1 MGKTKHPS
9 LLHHAYVEIRAERP
23 CQKMEISFA
32 AETLGHVGP
41 LPITNTLL
49 MAWITM
55 AILCTGGLAATYRPQ
70 LVPGRFQNGVEFIL
84 ESVLDFFS
92 TVLGSRTQAE
102 KFFPLVFT
110 FFIFILLS
118 NWLGILPGVGT
129 VGIESAEHHTVHLL
143 RSTYSDLNMTIALA
157 LISLVATH
165 VIALKTL
172 GVRGHLGK
180 FISFKSPIAFFV
192 GILETIAEFA
202 KILSFSFR
210 LFGNVFAGEV
220 LLAVMMFLLPYLAPV
235 PFLGMEL
242 FVGFVQALVFSML
255 TLVFIKVATSEQH

>member
-1 MGKTKHPS
+1 MLG
-9 LLHHAYVEIRAERP
+9 AP

-32 AETLGHVGP
+32 AETLGHIGP

-55 AILCTGGLAATYRPQ
+55 ALLCVGGLAATYRVQ
-70 LVPGRFQNGVEFIL
+70 LVPGRFQNGVEFIV
-84 ESVLDFFS
+84 ESVLDFFA
-92 TVLGSRTQAE
+92 TVLGSNKQAE

-129 VGIESAEHHTVHLL
+129 IGIENDEHHTVHLL

-157 LISLVATH
+157 LISIAATH
-165 VIALKTL
+165 IFALKSL
-172 GVRGHLGK
+172 GIRGHLGK

-192 GILETIAEFA
+192 GILESIAEFA

-210 LFGNVFAGEV
+210 LFGNIFAGEV
-220 LLAVMMFLLPYLAPV
+220 LLVVMMFLLPYLAPV
-235 PFLGMEL
+235 PFLAMEL

-255 TLVFIKVATSEQH
+255 TLVFIKVATTSEHT